1 MRSMPSRNEPKR
13 DSGRALEWI
22 DDILGNIAHI
32 REFLR
37 GVSAEQFERDAEKR
51 YAVQYALMAISEAA
65 RRLPLEMQARHH
77 AIPWRQV
84 EDLRNKYTHEYHHVD
99 ATMVWKTATG
109 RLSALRK
116 AMSQERRK
124 ALMRPAG
131 SRARPV

>member
-1 MRSMPSRNEPKR
+1 MPSRSEPKR
-13 DSGRALEWI
+13 DPRRALEWI

-37 GVSAEQFERDAEKR
+37 GVSPEQFERSAEKR

-65 RRLPLEMQARHH
+65 RRLPLQMQGRHR

-84 EDLRNKYTHEYHHVD
+84 EDLRNKYTHEYHHLD

-109 RLSALRK
+109 RLPALGK
-116 AMSQERRK
+116 AMLQERKK
-124 ALMRPAG
+124 AAMGPTG
-131 SRARPV
+131 SRSRPV